1 MNTSRFFKSITTL
14 LLFLISFQISAAQT
28 RRFSSRSAIVVDERL
43 AVLRSAPQVSAPL
56 LKRLSRGRI
65 VSVIE
70 SKRSREGFVF
80 FRVAVTRRTRG
91 WIQHEAL
98 ISPHRK
104 GDDARLLRLINASHD
119 FDRIARA
126 RIFLDAFP
134 HSALRPHVLLIFAD
148 EAEKA
153 AEKISREAGRRLHA
167 AELGATGAPIASYF
181 LNYTGLDRY
190 RRQGI
195 VFTFDEASRQCHYEG
210 AAWREILR
218 RYPAT
223 REAMAVRQRLS
234 SQSSAN

>member
-1 MNTSRFFKSITTL
+1 LNTSRLFNSITTL
-14 LLFLISFQISAAQT
+14 LLFLVSFQIGAAQT
-28 RRFSSRSAIVVDERL
+28 RRFSSHSAIVVDERL
-43 AVLRSAPQVSAPL
+43 AVLRSAPQISAPL

-70 SKRSREGFVF
+70 SKRSREGLVF

-98 ISPHRK
+98 IVPHRK
-104 GDDARLLRLINASHD
+104 AEDARLLRLINASRD

-126 RIFLDAFP
+126 RIFLDVFL
-134 HSALRPHVLLIFAD
+134 HSALRPQVLLIFAD
-148 EAEKA
+148 EAEKT
-153 AEKISREAGRRLHA
+153 AEKISREAVRRLDTAEMA
-167 AELGATGAPIASYF
+167 ANGAPITSYF

-195 VFTFDEASRQCHYEG
+195 VFSFDEASRQFHYEG

-218 RYPAT
+218 RYPT
-223 REAMAVRQRLS
+223 TTEAMIVRKR
-234 SQSSAN
+234 SSAQ

>member
-1 MNTSRFFKSITTL
+1 LNTSHLFKYTPALFL
-14 LLFLISFQISAAQT
+14 LLLSFQIVGAQT

-56 LKRLSRGRI
+56 LKRLGRGRS
-65 VSVIE
+65 VTVIE
-70 SKRSREGFVF
+70 SRRSRDGLVF

-98 ISPHRK
+98 ISPGRK
-104 GDDARLLRLINASHD
+104 GDDARLLSLINASTD

-134 HSALRPHVLLIFAD
+134 HSGLRPQVLLLFGD
-148 EAEKA
+148 EVEKTAEKL
-153 AEKISREAGRRLHA
+153 SREAGRRLNA
-167 AELGATGAPIASYF
+167 AEIAATGAPIASYF

-195 VFTFDEASRQCHYEG
+195 VLTFDEASRQFHYEG
-210 AAWREILR
+210 AAWRELLR

-223 REAMAVRQRLS
+223 REAITARRRLS
-234 SQSSAN
+234 LR

>member
-1 MNTSRFFKSITTL
+1 MNTSHLFKSTIAL
-14 LLFLISFQISAAQT
+14 LLFLVSFQIGAAQT
-28 RRFSSRSAIVVDERL
+28 RRLSSRSAIVVDERL

-65 VSVIE
+65 VTPIE
-70 SKRSREGFVF
+70 SRRSRDGLVF

-104 GDDARLLRLINASHD
+104 GDDARLLALINASRD

-126 RIFLDAFP
+126 RIFLDVFP
-134 HSALRPHVLLIFAD
+134 HSSLRPQVLLLFGD
-148 EAEKA
+148 ETEKT
-153 AEKISREAGRRLHA
+153 AEKISREAVRRLDA
-167 AELGATGAPIASYF
+167 AEMAATGAPLASYF
-181 LNYTGLDRY
+181 LNYSGLDRY

-195 VFTFDEASRQCHYEG
+195 VFTFDEASRLFHYEG

-223 REAMAVRQRLS
+223 REAMAVRKRSVAQ
-234 SQSSAN
+234 

>member
-1 MNTSRFFKSITTL
+1 MNTSRLFKSTTAL
-14 LLFLISFQISAAQT
+14 VLFLLSFQIGVAQT
-28 RRFSSRSAIVVDERL
+28 RRFPSRAAIVVDERL

-65 VSVIE
+65 ITVIE
-70 SKRSREGFVF
+70 SRRSREGLVF

-98 ISPHRK
+98 ISPRRND
-104 GDDARLLRLINASHD
+104 DDARLLALINASRD

-134 HSALRPHVLLIFAD
+134 HSSLRPQVLLLFGD
-148 EAEKA
+148 EAEKT
-153 AEKISREAGRRLHA
+153 AEKISREAVRRLDI
-167 AELGATGAPIASYF
+167 AEMAATGAPIASYF
-181 LNYTGLDRY
+181 LNYSGLDRY

-195 VFTFDEASRQCHYEG
+195 VFTFDEASRQFHYEG
-210 AAWREILR
+210 AAWRELLR

-223 REAMAVRQRLS
+223 TEAMTARQRLR
-234 SQSSAN
+234 SQSLAN